1 MGSSGFARTI
11 LETAHA
17 HEGDVDPR
25 DRARRASV
33 RTARY
38 VSGVNATSMTDALR
52 RALLATRAGREVVL
66 ATVTLARAR
75 AREAAEA
82 VTTPVREAVASAR
95 ETLATVDLRLGDLE
109 DVARRI
115 VDRHGRG
122 PIDADT
128 TVHAALARSPRTAAA
143 LARRGLPACADCAVG
158 ADETL
163 AEAAFGEGFDLDG
176 LLAELRE
183 DAP

>member
-1 MGSSGFARTI
+1 MKT
-11 LETAHA
+11 
-17 HEGDVDPR
+17 P
-25 DRARRASV
+25 
-33 RTARY
+33 RY

-52 RALLATRAGREVVL
+52 RALLATGAGREVVL

-75 AREAAEA
+75 AHQAAEA

-95 ETLATVDLRLGDLE
+95 ATLATVDLRLGDLE
-109 DVARRI
+109 DAARRRL
-115 VDRHGRG
+115 DRHGRG

-128 TVHAALARSPRTAAA
+128 TVHAALARSPRAAAA
-143 LARRGLPACADCAVG
+143 LARRGLPACVDCAVG

-176 LLAELRE
+176 LLAELHE